1 MLKLGLRVSKKKI
14 GQGHSN
20 RTQLTSLLKVKL
32 GHKIALHILIL
43 VVNRTLQDHQELLS
57 HLEVP
62 GLLEIPGHQGGLGH
76 LVLQGHLEVQGHMKG
91 QGQKRPQQII
101 AKARYLYFLCI
112 KILLGLALIMLLSTS
127 LNL

>member
-14 GQGHSN
+14 AQGHSN

-76 LVLQGHLEVQGHMKG
+76 LGLQGHLEV

-112 KILLGLALIMLLSTS
+112 KILLGVALIMLLSTS

>member
-14 GQGHSN
+14 AQGHSN

-76 LVLQGHLEVQGHMKG
+76 LGLQGHLEV

-112 KILLGLALIMLLSTS
+112 RILLGVALIMLLSTS